1 MARAEARD
9 GGAAATACKHLRHPL
24 SHRAARADS
33 SPKWEST
40 NGVLM
45 AAKKKLSKSGD
56 HIGDLAEYNRKRDFK
71 KTTEPAGGAVKDAG
85 GMFVVQKH
93 AATRLHYDFRLEHD
107 GVLMS
112 WAVPQGPSLDPTVKR
127 LAMRTENHPIE
138 YGSFEGVIP
147 KGEYGAGSVII
158 WDTGKV
164 KWLLD
169 PDEGMAKGELKFVLA
184 GERLMGEFH
193 MVKIKPR
200 EGERGNPWLLFK
212 SKDAF
217 AGKDDP
223 VARNVTSVISGRT
236 IEDVRSGGARVWSR
250 GGERAPKAAK
260 PPKWA
265 FIEPMLATRVEKA
278 PQSDA
283 WIHEIKYDGYRIQA
297 AVSGDSVRLYT
308 RTGLDWTG
316 KFQSVADALAALKL
330 KDVLLDGEITVA
342 QANGKTDFAALQK
355 SLENGVAKGV
365 SYFVFDLLA
374 DGAKDLRKTPLSV
387 RKERLAA
394 VLAKTKAPI
403 QISPYFEGGGADVL
417 EAFREQGLEGIVSK
431 RATSNYVSGR
441 THSWLKVKLVN
452 EQEFVI
458 IGYQPSLK
466 GRAFASLMLAD
477 HVGGKLVYRGNVGAG
492 FNDKALAS
500 LQEKLSRIARPKPAL
515 AVPRL
520 AAKGAKWVEPKL
532 VAQVK
537 FANFTDEGA
546 VRHGVYLGLRGD
558 KTAKDVLAEQAAPAM
573 RTRVR
578 LTHPDRVLF
587 PESGV
592 TKADLAAYL
601 DMAAERMGAHLYGRP
616 VSLVRAPDGAGKQT
630 FFQKHAMKGMPKEIK
645 LIAIAES
652 DGKTQDYLT
661 LPDTAAIVSAAQIS
675 ALEFHLWGAKNKN
688 LEHPDRLIFDL
699 DPDEGLDFQIVKRA
713 AFDIKALL
721 ESADLTSFAMIT
733 GGKGIHI
740 VLNVKPKLE
749 WDEFKQF
756 AGDVAEQIAALD
768 PKRFVAN
775 MSKAKRKGRIFIDYL
790 RNGRGATAIAPYSP
804 RARGTAPIAVPVSWD
819 ELKTIPAASV
829 FKLKD
834 MRARLNEPDPWADYA
849 KSAVSISK
857 ATRSK
862 LGL

>member
-1 MARAEARD
+1 MKRPAKK
-9 GGAAATACKHLRHPL
+9 GGAKT
-24 SHRAARADS
+24 AARSDS
-33 SPKWEST
+33 
-40 NGVLM
+40 V
-45 AAKKKLSKSGD
+45 
-56 HIGDLAEYNRKRDFK
+56 GDLAEYNRKRDFK
-71 KTTEPAGGAVKDAG
+71 KTSEPAGGVVKDAG

-112 WAVPQGPSLDPTVKR
+112 WAVPQGPSLDPTIKR

-147 KGEYGAGSVII
+147 KGEYGAGAVII
-158 WDTGKV
+158 WDTGKMQ
-164 KWLLD
+164 WLLD

-184 GERLMGEFH
+184 GERLQGEFH

-217 AGKDDP
+217 AGKEDA
-223 VARNVTSVISGRT
+223 VARSVTSIVSGRT
-236 IEDVRSGGARVWSR
+236 IEDVRSGGARVWSK

-265 FIEPMLATRVEKA
+265 FVEPALATRVEKA
-278 PQSDA
+278 PDA
-283 WIHEIKYDGYRIQA
+283 DTWIHEIKYDGYRIQA

-316 KFQSVADALAALKL
+316 KFQSVADALAKLDL
-330 KDVLLDGEITVA
+330 KDVLLDGEVAVA
-342 QANGKTDFAALQK
+342 QASGKTDFSALQK
-355 SLENGVAKGV
+355 SLESGVAKGV

-374 DGAKDLRKTPLSV
+374 DGTKDLRKTPLNE
-387 RKERLAA
+387 RKERLDKLLGKA
-394 VLAKTKAPI
+394 KAPI
-403 QISPYFEGGGADVL
+403 RVSPYFEGNGPDVL
-417 EAFREQGLEGIVSK
+417 AAFREQGLEGVVSK
-431 RATSNYVSGR
+431 KATSTYQSGR
-441 THSWLKVKLVN
+441 SNSWLKVKLIN

-466 GRAFASLMLAD
+466 GRAFAALMMAD
-477 HVGGKLVYRGNVGAG
+477 RVDGKLVYRGNVGTG
-492 FNDKALAS
+492 FNDKTLAL
-500 LQEKLSRIARPKPAL
+500 LHEKLTKLERAKPA
-515 AVPRL
+515 ASVPRL

-537 FANFTDEGA
+537 FAEFTSEGA
-546 VRHGVYLGLRGD
+546 IRHGVFLGLRGD
-558 KTAKDVLAEQAAPAM
+558 KAAKDVQAEQAAPAM

-578 LTHPDRVLF
+578 LTHPDKVLF

-592 TKADLAAYL
+592 TKAELAAYL
-601 DMAAERMGAHLYGRP
+601 DMAADRMGAHLYGRP
-616 VSLVRAPDGAGKQT
+616 VSLVRAPDGVGKQT
-630 FFQKHAMKGMPKEIK
+630 FFQKHAMKGMPDDIK
-645 LIAIAES
+645 LIPIKES
-652 DGKTQDYLT
+652 DGKPEEYIT
-661 LPDTAAIVSAAQIS
+661 LPDATAIVSAAQIS
-675 ALEFHLWGAKNKN
+675 ALEFHLWGSRNKD

-699 DPDEGLDFQIVKRA
+699 DPDEDLDFQVVKRA

-721 ESADLTSFAMIT
+721 ESADLKSFAMIT

-740 VLNVKPKLE
+740 VLNVKPRLE
-749 WDEFKQF
+749 WDELKTFS
-756 AGDVAEQIAALD
+756 ADVAEQVAALD

-819 ELKTIPAASV
+819 ELKTIPAANV

-834 MRARLNEPDPWADYA
+834 MHARLNEPDPWADYA
-849 KSAVSISK
+849 KSAVLITK
-857 ATRSK
+857 LTRAK

>member
-1 MARAEARD
+1 MKRPAKT
-9 GGAAATACKHLRHPL
+9 GGTKAAARSDT
-24 SHRAARADS
+24 
-33 SPKWEST
+33 
-40 NGVLM
+40 V
-45 AAKKKLSKSGD
+45 
-56 HIGDLAEYNRKRDFK
+56 GDLAEYNRKRDFK
-71 KTTEPAGGAVKDAG
+71 KTSEPAGGALKDAG

-112 WAVPQGPSLDPTVKR
+112 WAVPQGPSLDPAVKR

-147 KGEYGAGSVII
+147 KGEYGAGAVII

-184 GERLMGEFH
+184 GERLKGEFH

-200 EGERGNPWLLFK
+200 EGGRGNPWLLFK

-217 AGKDDP
+217 AGKQDP
-223 VARNVTSVISGRT
+223 VARSLTSVISGRT
-236 IEDVRSGGARVWSR
+236 IEDVRAGGARVWSK

-265 FIEPMLATRVEKA
+265 FVEPMLATRVEHA
-278 PQSDA
+278 PKGDA

-297 AVSGDSVRLYT
+297 AASGDSVRLYT
-308 RTGLDWTG
+308 RNGLDWTG
-316 KFQSVADALAALKL
+316 KFQSIADALGKLNL
-330 KDVLLDGEITVA
+330 KDVLLDGEVAVA
-342 QANGKTDFAALQK
+342 QASGKTDFSALQK

-374 DGAKDLRKTPLSV
+374 DGAKDLRKTPLSE
-387 RKERLAA
+387 RKARLEKL
-394 VLAKTKAPI
+394 LAKAKAPI
-403 QISPYFEGGGADVL
+403 VVSPVFEGGGPDVL
-417 EAFREQGLEGIVSK
+417 DAFRDQGLEGIVSK
-431 RATSNYVSGR
+431 KASSTYQTGR
-441 THSWLKVKLVN
+441 SLSWQKIKCIN

-477 HVGGKLVYRGNVGAG
+477 HQDGELVYRGNVGTG
-492 FNDKALAS
+492 FNDKTLAS
-500 LQEKLSRIARPKPAL
+500 LSERLNKLARAKPAL
-515 AVPRL
+515 TVPRE
-520 AAKGAKWVEPKL
+520 AARGAKWVEPKL

-537 FANFTDEGA
+537 FAEFTSEGA
-546 VRHGVYLGLRGD
+546 IRHGVFLGLRGD
-558 KTAKDVLAEQAAPAM
+558 KAAREVQAEQAAPAM

-578 LTHPDRVLF
+578 LTHPDKVLF
-587 PESGV
+587 PDSGV
-592 TKADLAAYL
+592 TKAELAAYL
-601 DMAAERMGAHLYGRP
+601 DMAAGRMGAHLYGRP
-616 VSLVRAPDGAGKQT
+616 VSLVRAPDGVGKQT
-630 FFQKHAMKGMPKEIK
+630 FFQKHAMKGMPEEIK
-645 LIAIAES
+645 LIAITES
-652 DGKTQDYLT
+652 DGKAEDYLT
-661 LPDTAAIVSAAQIS
+661 LPNATAIVSAAQIS
-675 ALEFHLWGAKNKN
+675 ALEFHLWGSRNKD

-699 DPDEGLDFQIVKRA
+699 DPDEDLDFQVVKRA

-721 ESADLTSFAMIT
+721 DNAGLTSWAMLT

-740 VLNVKPKLE
+740 VLNVKPRLE

-804 RARGTAPIAVPVSWD
+804 RAKGTAPIAVPVSWD
-819 ELKTIPAASV
+819 ELKTIPAANV
-829 FKLKD
+829 FRLKD
-834 MRARLNEPDPWADYA
+834 MHARLNEPDPWADYA
-849 KSAVSISK
+849 KSAVTITK
-857 ATRSK
+857 LARAK
-862 LGL
+862 LGIG

>member
-1 MARAEARD
+1 MARKAVKA
-9 GGAAATACKHLRHPL
+9 
-24 SHRAARADS
+24 
-33 SPKWEST
+33 
-40 NGVLM
+40 
-45 AAKKKLSKSGD
+45 GD
-56 HIGDLAEYNRKRDFK
+56 KVGDLAEYNRKRDFK
-71 KTTEPAGGAVKDAG
+71 KTTEPAGGTVKDAG

-112 WAVPQGPSLDPTVKR
+112 WAVPQGPSLDPSIKR

-147 KGEYGAGSVII
+147 KGEYGAGAVII

-164 KWLLD
+164 HWLLD

-212 SKDAF
+212 SKDAY
-217 AGKDDP
+217 AGKEDP
-223 VARNVTSVISGRT
+223 VARSVTSVVSGRT
-236 IEDVRSGGARVWSR
+236 IEDVRSGGARVWSK

-265 FIEPMLATRVEKA
+265 FVAPALATRAEKA
-278 PQSDA
+278 PPGAA
-283 WIHEIKYDGYRIQA
+283 WLHEIKYDGYRIQA

-316 KFQSVADALAALKL
+316 KFQSVADALAALNL
-330 KDVLLDGEITVA
+330 KDVLLDGEVAIA
-342 QANGKTDFAALQK
+342 QASGKTDFSALQK
-355 SLENGVAKGV
+355 SLESGVAKGV

-374 DGAKDLRKTPLSV
+374 EGAKDLRKTPLSE
-387 RKERLAA
+387 RKQRLDAL
-394 VLAKTKAPI
+394 LAKAKAPI
-403 QISPYFEGGGADVL
+403 RVSPYFEGAGPDVL
-417 EAFREQGLEGIVSK
+417 EAFREQGLEGVVSK
-431 RATSNYVSGR
+431 KASSTYQSGR
-441 THSWLKVKLVN
+441 TNAWLKVKLVN

-466 GRAFASLMLAD
+466 GRAFAALMMAD
-477 HVGGKLVYRGNVGAG
+477 QVDGKLVYRGNVGTG
-492 FNDKALAS
+492 FNDKVLAS
-500 LQEKLSRIARPKPAL
+500 LQEKLSKLERAKPAL
-515 AVPRL
+515 TVPRE

-532 VAQVK
+532 VAQVR
-537 FANFTDEGA
+537 FAEFTSEGA
-546 VRHGVYLGLRGD
+546 IRHGVFLGLRGD
-558 KTAKDVLAEQAAPAM
+558 KSAKDVQAEQAAPAM

-578 LTHPDRVLF
+578 LTHPEKVLF
-587 PESGV
+587 PDAGV
-592 TKADLAAYL
+592 TKAELAAYL
-601 DMAAERMGAHLYGRP
+601 DMAADRMGVHLFGRP
-616 VSLVRAPDGAGKQT
+616 VSLVRAPDGVGKQT

-645 LIAIAES
+645 LIPIVES
-652 DGKTQDYLT
+652 DGKSEEYLT
-661 LPDTAAIVSAAQIS
+661 LPNATAIVSAAQIS
-675 ALEFHLWGAKNKN
+675 ALEFHLWGSRNKS
-688 LEHPDRLIFDL
+688 LELPDRMIFDL
-699 DPDEGLDFQIVKRA
+699 DPDEELDFQVVKRA

-740 VLNVKPKLE
+740 VLNVKPKLR
-749 WDEFKQF
+749 WDEFKGF
-756 AGDVAEQIAALD
+756 AADVAEQIETLD
-768 PKRFVAN
+768 PKRFIAN
-775 MSKAKRKGRIFIDYL
+775 MSKAKRKGRIFVDYL

-819 ELKTIPAASV
+819 ELKTIPSANV

-834 MRARLNEPDPWADYA
+834 MHARLNEPDPWADYD
-849 KSAVSISK
+849 KSAVSITKS
-857 ATRSK
+857 TRAK
-862 LGL
+862 LGLS

>member
-1 MARAEARD
+1 MKRPAKK
-9 GGAAATACKHLRHPL
+9 GGAKKTTR
-24 SHRAARADS
+24 SDS
-33 SPKWEST
+33 
-40 NGVLM
+40 V
-45 AAKKKLSKSGD
+45 
-56 HIGDLAEYNRKRDFK
+56 GDLAEYNRKRNFK
-71 KTTEPAGGAVKDAG
+71 KTNEPAGGTVKDAG

-112 WAVPQGPSLDPTVKR
+112 WAVPQGPSLDPAVKR
-127 LAMRTENHPIE
+127 LAVRTENHPIE

-147 KGEYGAGSVII
+147 KGEYGAGAVII

-217 AGKDDP
+217 AGKQDP
-223 VARNVTSVISGRT
+223 VARSVTSVVSGRT
-236 IEDVRSGGARVWSR
+236 IEDVRSGGARVWSK

-260 PPKWA
+260 APKWPFVA
-265 FIEPMLATRVEKA
+265 PMLATRVEEA
-278 PQSDA
+278 PKGGA

-316 KFQSVADALAALKL
+316 KFQSVADALGKLTL
-330 KDVLLDGEITVA
+330 KDVLLDGEIAVA
-342 QANGKTDFAALQK
+342 QANGRTDFSSLQK
-355 SLENGVAKGV
+355 SLESGVAKGV

-374 DGAKDLRKTPLSV
+374 EGAQDLRKTPLNE
-387 RKERLAA
+387 RKARLAG
-394 VLAKTKAPI
+394 VLAKAKAPI
-403 QISPYFEGGGADVL
+403 RVSPYFEGGGPAVL
-417 EAFREQGLEGIVSK
+417 EAFREQGLEGVVSK
-431 RATSNYVSGR
+431 KANSTYQSGR
-441 THSWLKVKLVN
+441 SNSWLKAKCVN

-477 HVGGKLVYRGNVGAG
+477 HENGKLVYRGNVGAG
-492 FNDKALAS
+492 FNDKMLVS
-500 LQEKLSRIARPKPAL
+500 LHEKLSKIERAKPAL
-515 AVPRL
+515 AVPRQ
-520 AAKGAKWVEPKL
+520 AARGAKWVEPKL

-537 FANFTDEGA
+537 FAELTSEGA
-546 VRHGVYLGLRGD
+546 VRHGVFLGLRGD
-558 KTAKDVLAEQAAPAM
+558 KAAKDVQTEQAAPAM

-578 LTHPDRVLF
+578 LTHPDKVLF
-587 PESGV
+587 PDSGV
-592 TKADLAAYL
+592 TKAELAAYL
-601 DMAAERMGAHLYGRP
+601 DMAADRMGAHLYGRP
-616 VSLVRAPDGAGKQT
+616 VSLVRAPEGVGKQT

-645 LIAIAES
+645 LIPIRES
-652 DGKTQDYLT
+652 DGKSEDYLT
-661 LPDTAAIVSAAQIS
+661 LPDATAIVSAAQIS
-675 ALEFHLWGAKNKN
+675 ALEFHLWGSKNKD

-699 DPDEGLDFQIVKRA
+699 DPDEELDFQVVKRA
-713 AFDIKALL
+713 AFDIRALL
-721 ESADLTSFAMIT
+721 ESADLPSFAMLT

-749 WDEFKQF
+749 WTEFKQF

-768 PKRFVAN
+768 PKRFIAN

-819 ELKTIPAASV
+819 ELNTIPGASV

-834 MRARLNEPDPWADYA
+834 MHARLSEPDPWANYA
-849 KSAVSISK
+849 QSAVAITK
-857 ATRSK
+857 TTRRK

>member
-1 MARAEARD
+1 MKRPAKA
-9 GGAAATACKHLRHPL
+9 GGGKKTA
-24 SHRAARADS
+24 
-33 SPKWEST
+33 
-40 NGVLM
+40 
-45 AAKKKLSKSGD
+45 KSDAVG
-56 HIGDLAEYNRKRDFK
+56 GLAEYNRKRDFK
-71 KTTEPAGGAVKDAG
+71 KTTEPAGGVVKDAG

-112 WAVPQGPSLDPTVKR
+112 WAVPQGPSLDPAIKR

-147 KGEYGAGSVII
+147 KGEYGAGAVII

-184 GERLMGEFH
+184 GDRLMGEFH

-217 AGKDDP
+217 AGKEDP
-223 VARNVTSVISGRT
+223 VARSVTSVVSGRT
-236 IEDVRSGGARVWSR
+236 IEDVRSGGARVWSK
-250 GGERAPKAAK
+250 GGERAPKAVK

-265 FIEPMLATRVEKA
+265 FVEPALATRVDDA
-278 PQSDA
+278 PKGDA

-316 KFQSVADALAALKL
+316 KFQSIADALAASKL
-330 KDVLLDGEITVA
+330 KDILIDGEVAVA
-342 QANGKTDFAALQK
+342 QAGGKTDFSALQK

-374 DGAKDLRKTPLSV
+374 EGAKDLRKTPLID
-387 RKERLAA
+387 RKLRLERI
-394 VLAKTKAPI
+394 LAKAKPPI
-403 QISPYFEGGGADVL
+403 RISPYFEGGGPDVL
-417 EAFREQGLEGIVSK
+417 EAFRDQGLEGIVSK
-431 RATSNYVSGR
+431 KATSTYQSGR
-441 THSWLKVKLVN
+441 TNSWLKAKCVN

-466 GRAFASLMLAD
+466 GRAFAALMMAD
-477 HVGGKLVYRGNVGAG
+477 HVDGELVYRGNVGTG
-492 FNDKALAS
+492 FDDKTLAS
-500 LQEKLSRIARPKPAL
+500 LHAQLSKMERAKPAL
-515 AVPRL
+515 TVPRA

-532 VAQVK
+532 VAQVR
-537 FANFTDEGA
+537 FAEFTSEGA
-546 VRHGVYLGLRGD
+546 IRHGVYLGLRGD
-558 KTAKDVLAEQAAPAM
+558 KAAKDVQPEQAVPAM

-578 LTHPDRVLF
+578 LTHPGKVLF
-587 PESGV
+587 PDAGV
-592 TKADLAAYL
+592 TKAELAAYL
-601 DMAAERMGAHLYGRP
+601 DMAADRMGAHLFGRP
-616 VSLVRAPDGAGKQT
+616 VSLVRAPDGVGGQT
-630 FFQKHAMKGMPKEIK
+630 FFQKHAMKGMPAEIK
-645 LIAIAES
+645 LIKVSES
-652 DGKTQDYLT
+652 DGEAEEYITF
-661 LPDTAAIVSAAQIS
+661 PDATAIVSAAQIS
-675 ALEFHLWGAKNKN
+675 TLEFHLWGSRNKD
-688 LEHPDRLIFDL
+688 LERPDRLIFDL
-699 DPDEGLDFQIVKRA
+699 DPDEDLDFQVVKRA
-713 AFDIKALL
+713 AFDIRALL
-721 ESADLTSFAMIT
+721 DSADLQSFAMIT

-740 VLNVKPKLE
+740 VLNVKPKLAWE
-749 WDEFKQF
+749 ELKAFSS
-756 AGDVAEQIAALD
+756 DVAEQIAALD

-775 MSKAKRKGRIFIDYL
+775 MAKAKRKGRIFVDYL

-804 RARGTAPIAVPVSWD
+804 RASGTAPIAVPVSWD

-834 MRARLNEPDPWADYA
+834 MHARLSQPDPWADYA
-849 KSAVSISK
+849 KSAVSIT
-857 ATRSK
+857 ATTRRK

>member
-1 MARAEARD
+1 
-9 GGAAATACKHLRHPL
+9 
-24 SHRAARADS
+24 
-33 SPKWEST
+33 
-40 NGVLM
+40 M
-45 AAKKKLSKSGD
+45 AAKKKTVSGKSD
-56 HIGDLAEYNRKRDFK
+56 SVGDLAEYNRKRDFK
-71 KTTEPAGGAVKDAG
+71 KTSEPTGGTVKAAG

-112 WAVPQGPSLDPTVKR
+112 WAVPQGPSLDPSVKR

-147 KGEYGAGSVII
+147 KGEYGAGAVII

-217 AGKDDP
+217 AGKEDP
-223 VARNVTSVISGRT
+223 VARSVTSVISGRT
-236 IEDVRSGGARVWSR
+236 IEDVRSGGARVWSK

-260 PPKWA
+260 PLKWA
-265 FIEPMLATRVEKA
+265 FVEPMLATRVAKA
-278 PQSDA
+278 PESDA

-316 KFQSVADALAALKL
+316 KFQSVADALAKLDL
-330 KDVLLDGEITVA
+330 KDVLLDGEVAVA
-342 QANGKTDFAALQK
+342 QTNGKTDFSALQK
-355 SLENGVAKGV
+355 SLESGVTKGV

-374 DGAKDLRKTPLSV
+374 DGAKDLRKAPLSD
-387 RKERLAA
+387 RKHRLDK
-394 VLAKTKAPI
+394 VLAKAKAPI
-403 QISPYFEGGGADVL
+403 RVSPYFEGNGPDVL
-417 EAFREQGLEGIVSK
+417 DALREQGLEGVVSK
-431 RATSNYVSGR
+431 KASSTYSSGR
-441 THSWLKVKLVN
+441 SNAWLKVKLVN

-466 GRAFASLMLAD
+466 GRTFAALMMAD
-477 HVGGKLVYRGNVGAG
+477 REDGKLKYRGNVGTG
-492 FNDKALAS
+492 FNDKTLAS
-500 LQEKLSRIARPKPAL
+500 LYEKLSKLERAKPAL
-515 AVPRL
+515 AVPRE
-520 AAKGAKWVEPKL
+520 AAKGAKWVEPEL
-532 VAQVK
+532 VAQVQ
-537 FANFTDEGA
+537 FAEFTSEGA
-546 VRHGVYLGLRGD
+546 IRHGVFLGLRGD
-558 KTAKDVLAEQAAPAM
+558 KAAKDVQAEQAAPSM

-578 LTHPDRVLF
+578 LTHPEKVLF

-592 TKADLAAYL
+592 TKAELAAYL
-601 DMAAERMGAHLYGRP
+601 DMAADRMGAHLFGRP
-616 VSLVRAPDGAGKQT
+616 VSLVRAPDGVGKQT

-645 LIAIAES
+645 LIDIAES
-652 DGKTQDYLT
+652 DGKPEEYIT
-661 LPDTAAIVSAAQIS
+661 LPDATAIVSAAQIS
-675 ALEFHLWGAKNKN
+675 ALEFHLWGSKNKD

-699 DPDEGLDFQIVKRA
+699 DPDEDLDFQIVKRA

-721 ESADLTSFAMIT
+721 ESADLTSWAMIT
-733 GGKGIHI
+733 GGKGVHI

-749 WDEFKQF
+749 WDAFKQF

-768 PKRFVAN
+768 PTRFVAN

-804 RARGTAPIAVPVSWD
+804 RARGTAPIAVPVSWG

-834 MRARLNEPDPWADYA
+834 MHARLNEPDPWADYA
-849 KSAVSISK
+849 NSAVSITK
-857 ATRSK
+857 TTRAK
-862 LGL
+862 LGLD

>member
-1 MARAEARD
+1 MAR
-9 GGAAATACKHLRHPL
+9 
-24 SHRAARADS
+24 
-33 SPKWEST
+33 
-40 NGVLM
+40 
-45 AAKKKLSKSGD
+45 KSVKAGD
-56 HIGDLAEYNRKRDFK
+56 KVGDLADYVRMRDFK
-71 KTTEPAGGAVKDAG
+71 KTTEPAGGTVKDAG

-93 AATRLHYDFRLEHD
+93 AATRLHYDFRLEHN

-112 WAVPQGPSLDPTVKR
+112 WAVPQGPSLDPAIKR

-147 KGEYGAGSVII
+147 KGEYGAGAVII
-158 WDTGKV
+158 WDRGKV
-164 KWLLD
+164 RWLLD

-217 AGKDDP
+217 AGPEDP
-223 VARNVTSVISGRT
+223 VARSVTSVVSGRT
-236 IEDVRSGGARVWSR
+236 IEDVRSGGARVWSK

-265 FIEPMLATRVEKA
+265 FVEPALATRAERA
-278 PQSDA
+278 PESDA

-316 KFQSVADALAALKL
+316 KFQSVADALTALHL
-330 KDVLLDGEITVA
+330 KDVLLDGEVAIA
-342 QANGKTDFAALQK
+342 QASGKTDFSALQK
-355 SLENGVAKGV
+355 ALESGVAKGV

-374 DGAKDLRKTPLSV
+374 DGATDLRKTPLID
-387 RKERLAA
+387 RKARLSKL
-394 VLAKTKAPI
+394 LAKAKAPI
-403 QISPYFEGGGADVL
+403 RVSPHFEGNGPDVL
-417 EAFREQGLEGIVSK
+417 DAFRTQGLEGVVSK
-431 RATSNYVSGR
+431 KASSTYRSGR
-441 THSWLKVKLVN
+441 TNAWLKVKLVN

-477 HVGGKLVYRGNVGAG
+477 HEGGKLVYRGNVGAG

-500 LQEKLSRIARPKPAL
+500 LYEQLNKIEREKPAA

-520 AAKGAKWVEPKL
+520 AAKGAKWVEPTL

-537 FANFTDEGA
+537 FAEFTSDGA
-546 VRHGVYLGLRGD
+546 VRHGVFLGLRGD
-558 KTAKDVLAEQAAPAM
+558 KSAKQVQAEQAAPAM

-578 LTHPDRVLF
+578 LTHPDKVLF

-592 TKADLAAYL
+592 TKAELAAYL
-601 DMAAERMGAHLYGRP
+601 DLAADRMGAHLYGRP
-616 VSLVRAPDGAGKQT
+616 VSLVRAPDGVGKQT

-645 LIAIAES
+645 LIGIAES
-652 DGKTQDYLT
+652 DGNAEDYIT
-661 LPDTAAIVSAAQIS
+661 LPDATAIVSAAQIS
-675 ALEFHLWGAKNKN
+675 ALEFHLWGSKNKD

-699 DPDEGLDFQIVKRA
+699 DPDEDLDFQIVKRA

-721 ESADLTSFAMIT
+721 ESADLTSWAMIT

-740 VLNVKPKLE
+740 VLNVRPKLE

-756 AGDVAEQIAALD
+756 AGDVAEQIAALN

-804 RARGTAPIAVPVSWD
+804 RARGAAPIAVPVSWE
-819 ELKTIPAASV
+819 ELRTIPAASV

-849 KSAVSISK
+849 RSAVSITK
-857 ATRSK
+857 ATRAK
-862 LGL
+862 LGLD